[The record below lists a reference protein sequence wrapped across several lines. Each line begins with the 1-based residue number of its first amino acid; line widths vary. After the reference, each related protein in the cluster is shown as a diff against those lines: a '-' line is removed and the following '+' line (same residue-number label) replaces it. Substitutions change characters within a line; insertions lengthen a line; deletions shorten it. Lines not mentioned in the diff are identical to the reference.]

1 MNQYVYEVE
10 EGKGIAE
17 VISHFQHARLKEDR
31 YLLISIFHAS
41 NDMDRVKEDIG
52 LLKKAFPKAEVAGMC
67 SSGGIMDG
75 HMVIGRTVVSFSA
88 FHDTEVKVF
97 SYDISAMTPAEAG
110 ERALETF
117 SKIPHLSGI
126 EIFTTLSTVDVDDF
140 LTALDNLPPSAAV
153 FGGGADTYTG
163 GDDTCVFGNGF
174 ISPKAIVAVCFAGK
188 VKIRVYQN
196 LGWQPLGK
204 AMTITATDG
213 DKVIRELDGKPAFH
227 VYEKYLKIKKSDFQS
242 STLFSFPLI
251 IVRNGRMLARLPDS
265 CREDGSLVMS
275 ANCFVGEEARL
286 AYGDPN
292 EIVRRCQLNTKEIQR
307 FAPEGITI
315 FSCITRRLF
324 LKEDT
329 NQVLAPYGAIAPV
342 CGGYS
347 HGEIGRIHGKTAAL
361 NMTLVAAVFSEKTDC
376 GNGKEDTSSPIVFH
390 NESMTTIQRLASFIT
405 VSTAELERTNA
416 LLEEAN
422 RKLFYVAAHDGLTGL
437 LNRGRIESILHRL
450 TDDIKKNSHVFT
462 AIMVDLDNFK
472 GINDEFGHG
481 VGDRVLQEVSDVFAK
496 AAPSNAYIGRWGG
509 DEFVILLPEMKEEE
523 AAALA
528 ENLRK
533 TIGHTVACPDR
544 SPVTVSLGVTQAR
557 DGETFESFYHKMDS
571 ALYQAKSRGKNTIFL
586 M

>member
-10 EGKGIAE
+10 EGKGLSE
-17 VISHFQHARLKEDR
+17 VISQFQHVRKKEDR
-31 YLLISIFHAS
+31 HLLISIFHGS
-41 NDMDRVKEDIG
+41 NDRKIIAEDLA
-52 LLKKAFPKAEVAGMC
+52 LLKEAFPEAEMAGMS
-67 SSGGIMDG
+67 SSGGIMNG
-75 HMVIGRTVVSFSA
+75 HMVLGRSVVSFSA
-88 FHDTEVKVF
+88 FQDTEVKVF

-188 VKIRVYQN
+188 VKIHVYQN

-213 DKVIRELDGKPAFH
+213 DKVIRELDGKPAIH
-227 VYEKYLKIKKSDFQS
+227 VYEKYLKIKKSDFGGQQ
-242 STLFSFPLI
+242 LISFPLI
-251 IVRNGRMLARLPDS
+251 IMRNGRMLARLPAA
-265 CREDGSLVMS
+265 CRDDGSLVMT
-275 ANCFVGEEARL
+275 ANCFAGEEARL

-292 EIVRRCQLNTKEIQR
+292 EIIERCQANTKEIRQ
-307 FAPEGITI
+307 FSPEGITI

-329 NQVLAPYGAIAPV
+329 NQVLAPYGEIAPV

-347 HGEIGRIHGKTAAL
+347 HGEISRIHGKTAAL
-361 NMTLVAAVFSEKTDC
+361 NMTLVAAVFREKEENTESVR
-376 GNGKEDTSSPIVFH
+376 GPSSIVFQSG
-390 NESMTTIQRLASFIT
+390 SMTTIQRLASFIT

-416 LLEEAN
+416 LLAEAN
-422 RKLFYVAAHDGLTGL
+422 RKLSYVAAHDGLTGL
-437 LNRGRIESILHRL
+437 LNRECIESILHEL
-450 TDDIKKNSHVFT
+450 TDDMQKNHSVFT
-462 AIMVDLDNFK
+462 AIMADLDNFK

-481 VGDRVLQEVSDVFAK
+481 AGDRVLQEVADVFAK

-509 DEFVILLPEMKEEE
+509 DEFVILLPLMKEEK
-523 AAALA
+523 AAELA
-528 ENLRK
+528 ENLRI

-544 SPVTVSLGVTQAR
+544 SSVTVSLGVTQAR

-571 ALYQAKSRGKNTIFL
+571 ALYHAKFRGKNTIFL

>member
-1 MNQYVYEVE
+1 M
-10 EGKGIAE
+10 
-17 VISHFQHARLKEDR
+17 S
-31 YLLISIFHAS
+31 
-41 NDMDRVKEDIG
+41 
-52 LLKKAFPKAEVAGMC
+52 

-75 HMVIGRTVVSFSA
+75 HMVIGHTVVSFSA
-88 FHDTEVKVF
+88 FQDTEVNVF

-126 EIFTTLSTVDVDDF
+126 EVFTTLSTVDVDDF
-140 LTALDNLPPSAAV
+140 LTALDNLPPSVAV
-153 FGGGADTYTG
+153 FGGGADTYAG
-163 GDDTCVFGNGF
+163 GDDTCVFGNDF
-174 ISPKAIVAVCFAGK
+174 ISRKAIVAVCFAGK

-227 VYEKYLKIKKSDFQS
+227 VYEKYLKIKKSDFGGQQ
-242 STLFSFPLI
+242 LISFPLI
-251 IVRNGRMLARLPDS
+251 IMRNGRMLARLPAA
-265 CREDGSLVMS
+265 CRDDGSLVMT
-275 ANCFVGEEARL
+275 ANCFAGEEARL

-292 EIVRRCQLNTKEIQR
+292 EIIERCQANTKEIRQ
-307 FAPEGITI
+307 FSPEGITI

-329 NQVLAPYGAIAPV
+329 NQVLAPYGEIAPV

-347 HGEIGRIHGKTAAL
+347 HGEISRIHGKTAAL
-361 NMTLVAAVFSEKTDC
+361 NMTLVAAVFRERE
-376 GNGKEDTSSPIVFH
+376 GNGESSRNLSSIVFQSG
-390 NESMTTIQRLASFIT
+390 SMTTIQRLASFIT
-405 VSTAELERTNA
+405 VSTAELEKTNA
-416 LLEEAN
+416 LLAEAN
-422 RKLFYVAAHDGLTGL
+422 RKLSYMASHDGLTGL
-437 LNRGRIESILHRL
+437 LNRECIESILHEL
-450 TDDIKKNSHVFT
+450 TDDMRKNHSVFT

-481 VGDRVLQEVSDVFAK
+481 AGDRVLQEVADVFAK

-509 DEFVILLPEMKEEE
+509 DEFVILLPLMKEEK
-523 AAALA
+523 AAELA
-528 ENLRK
+528 DNLRI

-544 SPVTVSLGVTQAR
+544 SFVTVSLGVTQAR

-571 ALYQAKSRGKNTIFL
+571 ALYHAKFRGKNTIFL

>member
-10 EGKGIAE
+10 EGKGLSE
-17 VISHFQHARLKEDR
+17 VISQFQRARKKEDR
-31 YLLISIFHAS
+31 HLLISIFHRS
-41 NDMDRVKEDIG
+41 NDRKIIAEDLA
-52 LLKKAFPKAEVAGMC
+52 LLKEAFPGAEMAGMS
-67 SSGGIMDG
+67 SSGGIMNG
-75 HMVIGRTVVSFSA
+75 HMVLGRSVVSFSA
-88 FHDTEVKVF
+88 FQDTEVKVF

-188 VKIRVYQN
+188 VKIHVYQN

-213 DKVIRELDGKPAFH
+213 DKVIQELDGKPAIH
-227 VYEKYLKIKKSDFQS
+227 VYEKYLKIKKSDFGGQQ
-242 STLFSFPLI
+242 LMSFPLI
-251 IVRNGRMLARLPDS
+251 ILRNGRMLARLPAA
-265 CREDGSLVMS
+265 CREDGSLMMTS
-275 ANCFVGEEARL
+275 NCFAGEEARL

-292 EIVRRCQLNTKEIQR
+292 EIIERCQANTKEIRQ
-307 FAPEGITI
+307 FSPEGITI

-329 NQVLAPYGAIAPV
+329 NQVLAPYGEIAPV

-347 HGEIGRIHGKTAAL
+347 HGEISRLHGKTEAL
-361 NMTLVAAVFSEKTDC
+361 NMTLVAAVFRERE
-376 GNGKEDTSSPIVFH
+376 GNGDNGRNPSSIVFQSG
-390 NESMTTIQRLASFIT
+390 SMTTIQRLASFIT

-416 LLEEAN
+416 LLAEAN
-422 RKLFYVAAHDGLTGL
+422 RKLSYVAAHDGLTGL
-437 LNRGRIESILHRL
+437 LNRESIESILHEL
-450 TDDIKKNSHVFT
+450 TDDMRKNHSVFT

-481 VGDRVLQEVSDVFAK
+481 AGDRVLQEVADVFAK

-509 DEFVILLPEMKEEE
+509 DEFVILLPLMKEEK
-523 AAALA
+523 AAELA
-528 ENLRK
+528 ENLRI

-544 SPVTVSLGVTQAR
+544 SSVTVSLGVTQAR

-571 ALYQAKSRGKNTIFL
+571 ALYHAKFRGKNTIFL